1 MSCQPIPATI
11 PMADDSDEELL
22 KCWLDVE
29 KKLGDNQGLAAVAD
43 AASFPAVAGEQEA
56 GDKISQIEKGLQTQ
70 SFFPFVGDSI
80 PCPSPLAASTHP
92 ILELPVSDEADSSG
106 SSRPAKCRRLNS
118 KQAAPSVDADVDAPQ
133 ALDGADSPPGEETP
147 GDFSK
152 DEWWEN
158 KNWRDKYLYV
168 VNRLRRKEWY
178 SSFQQMQRKKEK
190 RSIQY
195 PAKWSDMA
203 HHNKQKFI
211 EYWALQ
217 VGPEVPQKIRDWA
230 KEFFLN
236 PNGAGSPKQEKK
248 RTRTK
253 QLLLTYQGPFGEM
266 SWQPN
271 LPETKDVNEA
281 VESCKKFPYISMLWD
296 AALNRELPAVV
307 KRTSASNWALCMEI
321 CPDTLAKGSLRI
333 HLHACLQRAT
343 DTLHIADHEALNLFG
358 VVPHVKGAA
367 GSARSQGRRS
377 CQLSAMYYCSAPK
390 IGQIYWASNLIPYKD
405 YAVNAEWTWNL
416 LQQEKISHEVARL
429 EFIRGKKFLTRHL
442 ANLDALNVELAAQEV
457 EEGIRRKNVEL
468 AAAQKK
474 DEDNSGSQCVAQ

>member
-1 MSCQPIPATI
+1 M
-11 PMADDSDEELL
+11 ER
-22 KCWLDVE
+22 
-29 KKLGDNQGLAAVAD
+29 KKL
-43 AASFPAVAGEQEA
+43 
-56 GDKISQIEKGLQTQ
+56 
-70 SFFPFVGDSI
+70 
-80 PCPSPLAASTHP
+80 
-92 ILELPVSDEADSSG
+92 
-106 SSRPAKCRRLNS
+106 
-118 KQAAPSVDADVDAPQ
+118 
-133 ALDGADSPPGEETP
+133 
-147 GDFSK
+147 
-152 DEWWEN
+152 
-158 KNWRDKYLYV
+158 
-168 VNRLRRKEWY
+168 
-178 SSFQQMQRKKEK
+178 K
-190 RSIQY
+190 RNIQY

-203 HHNKQKFI
+203 HHKKQQFV

-358 VVPHVKGAA
+358 MVPHVKGAA

-405 YAVNAEWTWNL
+405 YAVSAEWTWNL
-416 LQQEKISHEVARL
+416 LQQGKLSPQDARS
-429 EFIRGKKFLTRHL
+429 EFVRGKK
-442 ANLDALNVELAAQEV
+442 
-457 EEGIRRKNVEL
+457 I
-468 AAAQKK
+468 
-474 DEDNSGSQCVAQ
+474 